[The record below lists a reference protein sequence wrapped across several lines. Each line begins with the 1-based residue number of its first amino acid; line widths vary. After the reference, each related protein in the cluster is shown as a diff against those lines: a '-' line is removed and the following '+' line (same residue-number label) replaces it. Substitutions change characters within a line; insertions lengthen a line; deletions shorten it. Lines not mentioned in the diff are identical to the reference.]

1 MLQRL
6 DIPFKVN
13 YTDVK
18 KSPQVIIRIK
28 ILHVMMRFI
37 STWPPVVPANLNT
50 KLPESCEMLDLEE
63 VLNKTKHT

>member
-13 YTDVK
+13 YADAK

-28 ILHVMMRFI
+28 VLHVTMRVI
-37 STWPPVVPANLNT
+37 STWPPVVPAKLYT
-50 KLPESCEMLDLEE
+50 KPPESCEMLDLEE
-63 VLNKTKHT
+63 ILNKMKHT